1 MNSLRSYS
9 ILFVIVI
16 TFLLAMS
23 IFTYIS
29 LNNFRS
35 DAKWVN
41 HTSIVLK
48 DLEGI
53 LSSVKDAQTAH
64 RGYELTGDSSF
75 LKPYNDIR
83 GTIFNKI
90 EDVDSLL
97 LDHEGQRKKLDSL
110 KKLIERQ
117 FSITDEI
124 LTRRKSESGL
134 DRYGMNLI
142 VFDEENMIKI
152 RQLVLNMSTAE
163 EQILR
168 ERTSEQ
174 NRSGVVAPV
183 FLLISFISATT
194 ALSYLFLQ
202 LFKTIKVKNATE
214 YELEQN
220 LKLLSEEVN
229 QKELAQH
236 SLQKV
241 LDSSTNGILFLRSIR
256 ENGQIV
262 DFEYI
267 MANKGIK
274 NIIDYSP
281 DQIVGKSLLTLFP
294 GADEKGLYEDYKEV
308 VDEGKVLDREFYY
321 DHEKINAWFHVTAT
335 KLEDGCVVTFSNIT
349 QRKMFEEDI
358 LVKNQELEESNKNL
372 EQFAYVA
379 SHDLQEPLRKI
390 RAFGD
395 RIVNKY
401 NDIVDDKGKDYIAR
415 MNGAAERMQL
425 LIDDLLKY
433 SRVARNPKE
442 FERID
447 IQKIINNI
455 SVDFETVI
463 NERNAVIKT
472 SGLAAVDGDKTQLR
486 QLFQNLISNAIK
498 FTPEDKKPVIQIT
511 GKKVR
516 GSSQKD
522 FKINSAKLFLRVEV
536 QDNGIGFDQKYA
548 ERIFHIFERLHG
560 KYKFKG
566 TGIGLAICQKVVQNH
581 NGFIRAESSL
591 DGGGAKFIIMLPI
604 KRT

>member
-1 MNSLRSYS
+1 MTSLRSFS

-16 TFLLAMS
+16 AFLLAMS

-29 LNNFRS
+29 LNNFSS
-35 DAKWVN
+35 DAKWVS
-41 HTSIVLK
+41 HASLVLK
-48 DLEGI
+48 DLESI
-53 LSSVKDAQTAH
+53 ISSVKDAQTAH

-83 GTIFNKI
+83 STVYDKI
-90 EDVDSLL
+90 NNADSLL
-97 LDHEGQRKKLDSL
+97 LGHIVQRQRLDSL
-110 KKLIERQ
+110 QKLVEKQ
-117 FSITDEI
+117 FRITDEI
-124 LTRRKSESGL
+124 LTRRKTESGL

-142 VFDEENMIKI
+142 VFDEENMTKI
-152 RQLVLNMSTAE
+152 RELVMRMSKTEEELLNT
-163 EQILR
+163 
-168 ERTSEQ
+168 RTSQQ
-174 NRSGVVAPV
+174 NRSGVIAPI

-241 LDSSTNGILFLRSIR
+241 LDSSTNGILFLKSIR
-256 ENGQIV
+256 KNGKIV
-262 DFEYI
+262 DFEY
-267 MANKGIK
+267 MLANKGIEK
-274 NIIDYSP
+274 IIDYKP
-281 DQIVGKSLLTLFP
+281 NQIEGQTLLTLFP
-294 GADEKGLYEDYKEV
+294 GTEEKGLYNDYISV
-308 VDEGKVLDREFYY
+308 VDQGKSLDREFFY

-335 KLEDGCVVTFSNIT
+335 KLEDGLVVTFSNIT
-349 QRKMFEEDI
+349 QRKKFEQDI

-401 NDIVDDKGKDYIAR
+401 NDVVDDKGKDYIAR

-442 FERID
+442 FNRID
-447 IQKIINNI
+447 VEEIINNVR
-455 SVDFETVI
+455 VDFETVI
-463 NERNAVIKT
+463 NERNATFKI
-472 SGLAAVDGDKTQLR
+472 SGLVPVDGDKTQLR

-498 FTPEDKKPVIQIT
+498 FTPDDTDPKIKIS

-522 FKINSAKLFLRVEV
+522 FNINSAKLYLRIEV

-548 ERIFHIFERLHG
+548 DRIFHIFERLHG

-581 NGFIRAESSL
+581 NGFMRAESTIN
-591 DGGGAKFIIMLPI
+591 GGAKFIIMLPI
-604 KRT
+604 KRS